1 VPALLAA
8 GGGIAIV
15 LERIARGAGAT
26 RWYGLLGEEQF
37 DALLESLSP
46 GSRVSFYFDG
56 RIAVA
61 RFGEDVAEDV
71 LRVAADDHDAVLGV
85 FTPDGREMVVELIA
99 GPHDLDEFSRN
110 VDTSA
115 FVFYGRFPAPDN
127 DGLTAVTLILPD
139 ADGTVR
145 PHPH

>member
-99 GPHDLDEFSRN
+99 GPPGPRRVRQERRYVRVGVLR
-110 VDTSA
+110 T
-115 FVFYGRFPAPDN
+115 FPGA
-127 DGLTAVTLILPD
+127 
-139 ADGTVR
+139 R
-145 PHPH
+145 Q